1 MLVSLTDSDSASV
14 VYWLQNWYT
23 CLSADRVRCR
33 PSLTTMNRRRERERE
48 TNRPVEWAEDER
60 IRYNFKV
67 NCIFCNHLMC
77 ITCPIG
83 ENKKS
88 LIICLIQHIGA
99 RADTHLKR
107 WRRLNFS
114 KLPTLM
120 DISGSGFI
128 HECALCSR
136 RKRSALRSCIYSNQ
150 KRVRCL
156 D

>member
-1 MLVSLTDSDSASV
+1 MNPIVL
-14 VYWLQNWYT
+14 
-23 CLSADRVRCR
+23 LSGRKMKGYV
-33 PSLTTMNRRRERERE
+33 
-48 TNRPVEWAEDER
+48 ER

-99 RADTHLKR
+99 RAVADTHLKR

-136 RKRSALRSCIYSNQ
+136 RKRSALRSYIVIRKEFAVWTRYREKENTSTTVFVVYLY
-150 KRVRCL
+150 RGTWFGLVIAR
-156 D
+156 